1 MCDPKLCCLY
11 AQSQKMPVKT
21 DMPKLYAARS
31 IGTTILTI
39 RNTRVIL
46 DADLA
51 RFYGV
56 TTKALNQA
64 VKRNNTRFPIDFV
77 FRLNEFEK
85 QEVVTICDH
94 LRGLKFSKSQPYA
107 FTEHG
112 VVMAAT
118 VLNSS
123 TAVQMSVFVIRV
135 FIRMR
140 ECLAGRNALA
150 KQLKAIDKKL
160 LTHDAALLDL
170 YEKLE
175 PLLLPPPTPKKPI
188 GFIREKQ
195 ARYRA

>member
-1 MCDPKLCCLY
+1 MAAKVDT
-11 AQSQKMPVKT
+11 S
-21 DMPKLYAARS
+21 KLYDAHAVEAV
-31 IGTTILTI
+31 IHVI

-64 VKRNNTRFPIDFV
+64 VKRNTDRFPVDFV
-77 FRLNEFEK
+77 FQLTLVEK

-94 LRGLKFSKSQPYA
+94 LANLKFSKSLPYV

-112 VVMAAT
+112 TVMVAS
-118 VLNSS
+118 VLNSPS
-123 TAVQMSVFVIRV
+123 AVQMNVFVIRA

-140 ECLAGRNALA
+140 EHLAQRMALSRE
-150 KQLKAIDKKL
+150 LKAIDKKL
-160 LTHDAALLDL
+160 LTHDAALIDL

-175 PLLLPPPTPKKPI
+175 PLLLPPPKTSTRI
-188 GFIREKQ
+188 GFAKEKK
-195 ARYRA
+195 AVYRTSKSATQRSV